1 MPIVVATLAL
11 LFLAPMPSFAW
22 GFEAHR
28 FITEQMIALL
38 PPELR
43 PLFERR
49 KAFIIERCID
59 PDLWRTMGWE
69 AENPNHFVDLD
80 YFGKYPFPEL
90 PHEYDRA
97 VQKFGRAVVHEQ
109 GLLPWRTAEF
119 YGRLQ
124 RAFESLKRQAPQAFA
139 QEDIVLLSAIL
150 AHYVEDGHV
159 PLHSVVNYDGQR
171 TNQHGI
177 HSRWEGELFER
188 YRTKLRIAPATP
200 KSVSDPRE
208 FMFDVLLASN
218 RLADGVLAA
227 DLKAV
232 AGRQSYD
239 DAYFEMLAKEQLAV
253 IERRLNDAITA
264 VASVII
270 GAWEQA
276 GRPAVPPERPGPR
289 APRPVSRPPGEG
301 PGKE

>member
-1 MPIVVATLAL
+1 MRIVATAL
-11 LFLAPMPSFAW
+11 LLTLVFPSSALAW

-28 FITEQMIALL
+28 FITEQMISLL
-38 PPELR
+38 PAELR

-49 KAFIIERCID
+49 KAYIIERCVD
-59 PDLWRTMGWE
+59 PDLWRTVGWD
-69 AENPNHFVDLD
+69 AEDPHHFVDLD
-80 YFGKYPFPEL
+80 YFGAYPFSEL

-97 VQKFGRAVVHEQ
+97 VQKFGRAVIHEQ

-124 RAFESLKRQAPQAFA
+124 RAFESLKRAPAPTFA
-139 QEDIVLLSAIL
+139 QEDIVLFSAIL

-159 PLHSVVNYDGQR
+159 PLHSVGNYDGQR
-171 TNQHGI
+171 TNQDGI

-188 YRTKLRIAPATP
+188 NRSKLKIAPAAP
-200 KSVSDPRE
+200 KPVNDPRE

-232 AGRQSYD
+232 AGREFYD
-239 DAYFEMLAKEQLAV
+239 DGYFAVLATEQLSV
-253 IERRLNDAITA
+253 MQQRLNDSISA
-264 VASVII
+264 VASLII
-270 GAWEQA
+270 GAWAQA
-276 GRPAVPPERPGPR
+276 GRPALPVGSLRK
-289 APRPVSRPPGEG
+289 PRPVKRPKG
-301 PGKE
+301 